1 MRHIALTIALVWLGT
16 HWLRAE
22 DSYPIKVYP
31 CPRLDAAP
39 AIDGSLAD
47 ACWAKAPVVSGF
59 TRYDRPQ
66 LMGVQTSFRMGY
78 DETHLYLGVHCDEP
92 KAKQLAPSFA
102 GRDSGEVFHAEA
114 IELFLDPRHSHADYY
129 QIAANLAGSLY
140 DSFKTDPSWDS
151 ATRAAA
157 KILADGWELEM
168 AIPWRDIGVDAPKP
182 GMVLGFNVCR
192 DRHAGGDREW
202 SNWSQ
207 TMASFHDPVRFAHLV
222 LSPTEAAVGALEKE
236 FRKGDRLGPILVF
249 STGGYAGKA
258 YGAMAREMVR
268 RLDALIAEVEAEGK
282 KEAAASAREEVT
294 ARLQVAREEME
305 PVRRRLNAA
314 EALDGA
320 AWTRM
325 SVELSALEAKLRALL
340 WDARLAALLRGI

>member
-1 MRHIALTIALVWLGT
+1 MRHLALAVALVCLGALG
-16 HWLRAE
+16 LRAE

-31 CPRLDAAP
+31 CPRFEAGP

-59 TRYDRPQ
+59 TRYDKPQ
-66 LMGVQTSFRMGY
+66 LMAVQTSFRMGY
-78 DETHLYLGVHCDEP
+78 DATHLYLGVHCDEP

-102 GRDSGEVFHAEA
+102 GRDSGEVFHAET
-114 IELFLDPRHSHADYY
+114 IELFLDPRHNHADYY

-140 DSFKTDPSWDS
+140 DSFKSDPSWDS
-151 ATRAAA
+151 ATRVAARV
-157 KILADGWELEM
+157 LADGWDLEM
-168 AIPWRDIGVDAPKP
+168 AIPWSEIGVDAPKP

-192 DRHAGGDREW
+192 DRYAGGDREW

-207 TMASFHDPVRFAHLV
+207 TMANFHDPVRFAHLV
-222 LSPTEAAVGALEKE
+222 LSPTEAMVGGLEKE
-236 FRKGDRLGPILVF
+236 FRKGDRFGPILVF
-249 STGGYAGKA
+249 STAGYAGKA
-258 YGAMAREMVR
+258 YGAMAREMLR

-282 KEAAASAREEVT
+282 TEAAASAREEVST
-294 ARLQVAREEME
+294 RLHVAREEME
-305 PVRRRLNAA
+305 PVRRRLEAA

-320 AWTRM
+320 VWTRM

-340 WDARLAALLRGI
+340 WDARLAALLKRI